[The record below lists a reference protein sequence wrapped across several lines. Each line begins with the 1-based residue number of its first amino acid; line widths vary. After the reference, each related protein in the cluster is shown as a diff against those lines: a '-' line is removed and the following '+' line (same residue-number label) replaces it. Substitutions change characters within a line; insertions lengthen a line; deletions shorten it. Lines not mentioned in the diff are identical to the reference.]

1 MAKKAASKQKK
12 MDTRVNFTPMV
23 DMMMLLIT
31 FFMLCPTLSKP
42 QAMQLTM
49 PSNDENMTKEDK
61 SVTKASYTITLYLG
75 GDDKLYYVEGLP
87 EYENPECL
95 KETTWGKDGVRK
107 LLIEHVTEDGFSPVA
122 RVMMAKKKLDEKKA
136 QLGDKMSKEDYD
148 KQLSDIRN
156 GKSEEFVA
164 EFGDQ
169 GMQTLTVIIKPMDC
183 STYDNMVQ
191 ALDEML
197 VCSIGKYVIDKVNE
211 DDEKLLTLKG
221 IKFTND

>member
-1 MAKKAASKQKK
+1 MAKKNLSKQKK

-31 FFMLCPTLSKP
+31 FFMLCTTLSKP

-49 PSNDENMTKEDK
+49 PSNDENMSKEDK

-75 GDDKLYYVEGLP
+75 ANDKLYYVEGLP

-122 RVMMAKKKLDEKKA
+122 KVMMAKKKLDQKKA
-136 QLGDKMSKEDYD
+136 EMGDKLSKEDYD
-148 KQLSDIRN
+148 KMLSDIRN
-156 GKSEEFVA
+156 GKNVDGEEI
-164 EFGDQ
+164 
-169 GMQTLTVIIKPMDC
+169 QTLTVIIKPMDVA
-183 STYDNMVQ
+183 TYDNMVQ

-211 DDEKLLTLKG
+211 DDQKLLGLKG
-221 IKFTND
+221 IKYQ

>member
-1 MAKKAASKQKK
+1 MAKKGGSKQKK

-31 FFMLCPTLSKP
+31 FFMLCTTLAKP

-75 GDDKLYYVEGLP
+75 GEDKIYYVEGLP

-107 LLIEHVTEDGFSPVA
+107 LLIEHITEDGFSPVA
-122 RVMMAKKKLDEKKA
+122 RVLQAKKKLDAKRAE
-136 QLGDKMSKEDYD
+136 LGEQRFPKEEYE
-148 KQLSDIRN
+148 KQLSEIRN
-156 GKSEEFVA
+156 GKNVDGEEI
-164 EFGDQ
+164 
-169 GMQTLTVIIKPMDC
+169 QTLTVIIKPMDT
-183 STYDNMVQ
+183 SNYNNMVQ

-197 VCSIGKYVIDKVNE
+197 VCTIGKYVIDKVNE
-211 DDEKLLTLKG
+211 DDMKLLDLKG
-221 IKFTND
+221 IKYSVD